1 MLVMV
6 EVKYNFSL
14 IFVKFY
20 DEFVYRISN
29 FNCRL
34 VFIVDEFGVVLW
46 SYLKMLINVR
56 VKYIF
61 SERS

>member
-56 VKYIF
+56 VK
-61 SERS
+61 